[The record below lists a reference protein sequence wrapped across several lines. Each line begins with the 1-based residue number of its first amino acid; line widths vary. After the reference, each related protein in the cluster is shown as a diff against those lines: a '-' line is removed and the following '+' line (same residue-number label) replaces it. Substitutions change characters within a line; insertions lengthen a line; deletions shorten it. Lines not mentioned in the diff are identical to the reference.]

1 MGAKFLDQTA
11 AIRAGAKAPISART
25 VNAPVQRGSTVLM
38 PNAASLYEPGQVS
51 YGRAGLQ
58 PHAALIE
65 ALCEL
70 EGATVAR
77 LFPNGVAA
85 MSGAMMALLNA
96 GDDVLVVDCIYDP
109 TRRFCN
115 KVLARFGVTTRYFHP
130 SLSAEEVLAL
140 AVPATRMIVLES
152 PGSLT
157 FEIQDVPGIAALARA
172 RGILTVIDNTW
183 GAAGLTFKPIGHG
196 VDISV
201 QSLTK
206 YVGGHSDV
214 FMGAALARD
223 AALGQKLDEVVWQ
236 MGWGVSPDDAYLML
250 RGLRTLPTRLE
261 RHAASTLDIAAWLQ
275 AQPEVMEVICPAL
288 PGSRGHALWRR
299 DFLGGNGLLT
309 VVLTPKAQNAV
320 YALLDALRLFGLG
333 FSWGGFESL
342 AIHCDPQL
350 KRRSL
355 DWTYPGPLVRFHV
368 GLEAIDDLKADL
380 RQALDAYAA
389 A

>member
-1 MGAKFLDQTA
+1 MGGKFLDHTA
-11 AIRAGAKAPISART
+11 AIRAGAEAPISAHT
-25 VNAPVQRGSTVLM
+25 VNAPIQRGSTVLM
-38 PNAASLYEPGQVS
+38 PNAASLYDPGQVS

-58 PHAALIE
+58 PHGALMD
-65 ALCEL
+65 ALCDL
-70 EGATVAR
+70 EGAAAAR

-85 MSGAMMALLNA
+85 MTGAMMALLSA
-96 GDDVLVVDCIYDP
+96 GDDILVVDCIYDP

-130 SLSAEEVLAL
+130 SLSAEAVLAL
-140 AVPATRMIVLES
+140 AVPETRMIVLES

-157 FEIQDVPGIAALARA
+157 FEIQDIPGIATLARA
-172 RGILTVIDNTW
+172 RGITTVIDNTW
-183 GAAGLTFKPIGHG
+183 GAAGLTFRPISHG

-223 AALGQKLDEVVWQ
+223 AALGQKLDEAVWQ

-261 RHAASTLDIAAWLQ
+261 RHAASALDIAAWLQ
-275 AQPEVMEVICPAL
+275 AQPEVTEVICPAL
-288 PGSRGHALWRR
+288 PGSPGHALWKR
-299 DFLGGNGLLT
+299 DFLGGNGLLS
-309 VVLTPKAQNAV
+309 VILTPKPQKAV
-320 YALLDALRLFGLG
+320 HALLDALRLIGLG

-350 KRRSL
+350 QRRSL
-355 DWTYPGPLVRFHV
+355 DWTLPGPLVRFHV
-368 GLEAIDDLKADL
+368 GLEAVEDLKADL

>member
-11 AIRAGAKAPISART
+11 AIRAGAKAPISAST

-38 PNAASLYEPGQVS
+38 PNAASLYEPGQIS

-70 EGATVAR
+70 EGATAAR

-172 RGILTVIDNTW
+172 RGILTAIDNTW

-223 AALGQKLDEVVWQ
+223 AALGQKLDEVVWH
-236 MGWGVSPDDAYLML
+236 MGWCVSPDDAYLML

-309 VVLTPKAQNAV
+309 VVLTPKPQNAV

-355 DWTYPGPLVRFHV
+355 DWTPGPLVRFHV